1 MFVIMQALTNDNQ
14 GNNNDLIG
22 PILYMLWSVIVGAI
36 GRTEEMRETGKREK
50 ELRIDM
56 LIR

>member
-1 MFVIMQALTNDNQ
+1 MQALTNDNQ

>member
-22 PILYMLWSVIVGAI
+22 PILYMLWIVIVWAI
-36 GRTEEMRETGKREK
+36 GKTEEMRETGKREK